1 MKRKL
6 KLLELTYL
14 GIWIIPFIIFAK
26 DFFVLND
33 FLSIFDKDLFKLIQ
47 FTFKQSFY
55 STLFAFL
62 CGIIPAIYIAYNK
75 NLLSR
80 FIESTIFIPFF
91 FPVVSTII
99 SFTILGNFDFFKKIG
114 FLYSFKGII
123 IANIFYNTPIFVKYI
138 SDGLKKISPNIIE
151 MSEIDGASSI
161 KILTAIKLPLLLPSI
176 LKASFLVFSYCFTS
190 FGVILG
196 IGGIGFSTIEVE
208 IATTLFSSFNF
219 SKAFA
224 LGILQFILLFSVNY
238 FSELAETHQ
247 LQDEYK
253 LKKEKV
259 SIYTQIISVLYLIFE
274 YSIVLI
280 SIIFAF
286 VDKSTGKFTL
296 KYFLKLFTREFNDS
310 YPIYKAF
317 LNSSIISGITALL
330 TIIFVYFFL
339 KKYSKTTNYVVLS
352 SLGISSAFLG
362 ICLIYMNILFNIPL
376 FLILIL
382 GYFMIT
388 VPIAYSYMY
397 HPLRSFDKSLIEA
410 GKLDGANSVNI
421 FFNIEFPLLKNIFI
435 GTFIQI
441 FAIIF
446 AEFTI
451 SYTMQIKDFLPTM
464 STVNYDMS
472 SNRHFAEST
481 ALGALN
487 TLIIISLFILA
498 NLKSKKEE
506 L

>member
-1 MKRKL
+1 M
-6 KLLELTYL
+6 
-14 GIWIIPFIIFAK
+14 
-26 DFFVLND
+26 
-33 FLSIFDKDLFKLIQ
+33 
-47 FTFKQSFY
+47 
-55 STLFAFL
+55 
-62 CGIIPAIYIAYNK
+62 PAIYIAYNK
-75 NLLSR
+75 NLLAR

-99 SFTILGNFDFFKKIG
+99 SFTILGNFSFFKKIE

-151 MSEIDGASSI
+151 MSQIDGASPTKIFTNI
-161 KILTAIKLPLLLPSI
+161 KFPLLLPSI

-196 IGGIGFSTIEVE
+196 IGGIEFSTIEVE
-208 IATTLFSSFNF
+208 RATTLFSSFNF

-224 LGILQFILLFSVNY
+224 LGILQFLLLFSVNY

-259 SIYTQIISVLYLIFE
+259 SIYTKLIAIIYLVFE

-280 SIIFAF
+280 SIVFAF
-286 VDKSTGKFTL
+286 IDKSTGKFTI
-296 KYFLKLFTREFNDS
+296 KYFLKLFTKDFNDS
-310 YPIYKAF
+310 YPIYKS
-317 LNSSIISGITALL
+317 LINSSLISAITALL
-330 TIIFVYFFL
+330 TIAFVYFFL

-362 ICLIYMNILFNIPL
+362 ICLIYMNILYNISL
-376 FLILIL
+376 FIILIL

-397 HPLRSFDKSLIEA
+397 HPLRTFDKALIEA
-410 GKLDGANSVNI
+410 GKLDGANNMKI

-446 AEFTI
+446 TEFTI
-451 SYTMQIKDFLPTM
+451 SYTMQIKDFLPTI

-472 SNRHFAEST
+472 SNRHFSEST

-487 TLIIISLFILA
+487 TIIIIILFLIA
-498 NLKSKKEE
+498 NINSKKEE

>member
-1 MKRKL
+1 M
-6 KLLELTYL
+6 
-14 GIWIIPFIIFAK
+14 
-26 DFFVLND
+26 
-33 FLSIFDKDLFKLIQ
+33 
-47 FTFKQSFY
+47 
-55 STLFAFL
+55 
-62 CGIIPAIYIAYNK
+62 
-75 NLLSR
+75 
-80 FIESTIFIPFF
+80 
-91 FPVVSTII
+91 
-99 SFTILGNFDFFKKIG
+99 
-114 FLYSFKGII
+114 
-123 IANIFYNTPIFVKYI
+123 
-138 SDGLKKISPNIIE
+138 
-151 MSEIDGASSI
+151 
-161 KILTAIKLPLLLPSI
+161 
-176 LKASFLVFSYCFTS
+176 
-190 FGVILG
+190 
-196 IGGIGFSTIEVE
+196 
-208 IATTLFSSFNF
+208 
-219 SKAFA
+219 
-224 LGILQFILLFSVNY
+224 
-238 FSELAETHQ
+238 
-247 LQDEYK
+247 
-253 LKKEKV
+253 
-259 SIYTQIISVLYLIFE
+259 
-274 YSIVLI
+274 
-280 SIIFAF
+280 
-286 VDKSTGKFTL
+286 
-296 KYFLKLFTREFNDS
+296 KYFLKLFTREFNDN

-339 KKYSKTTNYVVLS
+339 KKYSKSTNYVVLS

-397 HPLRSFDKSLIEA
+397 HPLRTFDKSLIEA

-487 TLIIISLFILA
+487 TFIIISLFILA

>member
-1 MKRKL
+1 M
-6 KLLELTYL
+6 
-14 GIWIIPFIIFAK
+14 
-26 DFFVLND
+26 
-33 FLSIFDKDLFKLIQ
+33 
-47 FTFKQSFY
+47 
-55 STLFAFL
+55 
-62 CGIIPAIYIAYNK
+62 
-75 NLLSR
+75 
-80 FIESTIFIPFF
+80 
-91 FPVVSTII
+91 
-99 SFTILGNFDFFKKIG
+99 
-114 FLYSFKGII
+114 
-123 IANIFYNTPIFVKYI
+123 
-138 SDGLKKISPNIIE
+138 
-151 MSEIDGASSI
+151 
-161 KILTAIKLPLLLPSI
+161 
-176 LKASFLVFSYCFTS
+176 
-190 FGVILG
+190 
-196 IGGIGFSTIEVE
+196 
-208 IATTLFSSFNF
+208 
-219 SKAFA
+219 
-224 LGILQFILLFSVNY
+224 
-238 FSELAETHQ
+238 
-247 LQDEYK
+247 
-253 LKKEKV
+253 
-259 SIYTQIISVLYLIFE
+259 
-274 YSIVLI
+274 
-280 SIIFAF
+280 
-286 VDKSTGKFTL
+286 
-296 KYFLKLFTREFNDS
+296 
-310 YPIYKAF
+310 
-317 LNSSIISGITALL
+317 
-330 TIIFVYFFL
+330 
-339 KKYSKTTNYVVLS
+339 LS

-487 TLIIISLFILA
+487 TFIIISLFILA